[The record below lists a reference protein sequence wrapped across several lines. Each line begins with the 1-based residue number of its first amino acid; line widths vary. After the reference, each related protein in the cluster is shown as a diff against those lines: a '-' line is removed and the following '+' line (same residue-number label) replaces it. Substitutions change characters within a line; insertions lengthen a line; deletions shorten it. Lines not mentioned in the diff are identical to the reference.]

1 MRGGAIDQF
10 WEWFL
15 ASRRRLETTLVSG
28 SARDL
33 SEIVGPQ
40 IRLLSEDIGWEI
52 GPSGESGYGL
62 AFTLNGNL
70 ENLALIGEI
79 LRAAPRETGWRFS
92 AGRPRRDV
100 SGGFVFHNK
109 RGQRLDV
116 DVSEWRYTLT
126 AFDGGAFFDVH
137 IATGLPLQADERG
150 IQQILSTA
158 VQMMLGEAEMLRV
171 IDRVEYIVDPDAEW
185 DSRASPFSSLADHI
199 DSLRA
204 SPGERE

>member
-1 MRGGAIDQF
+1 MVDGAISQF

-15 ASRRRLETTLVSG
+15 ASRRRLETTLASG

-33 SEIVGPQ
+33 SEILSPQ
-40 IRLLSEDIGWEI
+40 VRMLSEEIGWEI
-52 GPSGESGYGL
+52 GPSGEDGYFL
-62 AFTLNGNL
+62 AFTLNGDR
-70 ENLALIGEI
+70 ENLALVGEI
-79 LRAAPRETGWRFS
+79 LRASPRDAKWTFLP
-92 AGRPRRDV
+92 GRPRREF
-100 SGGFVFHNK
+100 SKRMVFRNMG
-109 RGQRLDV
+109 GQRLEV
-116 DVSEWRYTLT
+116 DLSEWRYTLT
-126 AFDGGAFFDVH
+126 AFDGGAFFDVR
-137 IATGLPLQADERG
+137 IATGLPLQADDRG

-204 SPGERE
+204 SLGERE